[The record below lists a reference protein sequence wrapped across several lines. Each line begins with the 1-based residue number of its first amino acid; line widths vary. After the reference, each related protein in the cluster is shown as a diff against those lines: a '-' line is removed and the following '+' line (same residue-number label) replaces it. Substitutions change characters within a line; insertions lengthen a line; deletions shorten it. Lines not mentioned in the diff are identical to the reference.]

1 MDNHSRFHDIST
13 TNTYSMRGKL
23 LLVPATL
30 VRRTILPETSSKS
43 TKGTTLPHMP
53 TFKPSSLTK
62 PVRWT
67 SSVENVTKS
76 CELRSVNSPDLNHIP
91 FWDFKS
97 VVPGY
102 GVEIGLRILTYTWS
116 VTSRCEDPGDF
127 SDEQRMT
134 LWLTKSERNVMTV
147 DAVRP
152 GSQYTEL
159 AIEGA
164 LGRVGPS
171 QDQLG
176 KSSGKL

>member
-1 MDNHSRFHDIST
+1 
-13 TNTYSMRGKL
+13 MRGKL
-23 LLVPATL
+23 PLVPAAL

-43 TKGTTLPHMP
+43 TKGTTLPRMP
-53 TFKPSSLTK
+53 TFKPSNLTK
-62 PVRWT
+62 PVRRT

-76 CELRSVNSPDLNHIP
+76 YELRSVNSPDLNHIP

-102 GVEIGLRILTYTWS
+102 GAEIGLRMLTYAWS

-127 SDEQRMT
+127 SDGQRVT

-152 GSQYTEL
+152 GSQCTEL
-159 AIEGA
+159 AVEGA

-176 KSSGKL
+176 EGSGVLWSPDGNSDASGRW